1 MWLRP
6 RAGSTL
12 DVAASNAGDVEDA
25 LGTYFALAGSAD
37 VAGAFVDGQAVW
49 RPARG

>member
-1 MWLRP
+1 M
-6 RAGSTL
+6 GV
-12 DVAASNAGDVEDA
+12 DEAGDVEDA

-37 VAGAFVDGQAVW
+37 VAGVFVDGQAVW